1 MKMEEVGNTLQWI
14 FTSILYPILIIGIF
28 LYIIISISI
37 IIHHS
42 SNSGSHTRRLMG
54 ALLPVILL
62 IFITITEE
70 ENRMVITKT
79 VYLFNNLY
87 RFLIG
92 AIIGIALLEF
102 GRIFA
107 HSDNDIGA
115 SIYAM
120 FLSAFGVFILY
131 SIMQGVL
138 SSMHYLLFG
147 IILAGG
153 LDIIF
158 RGAPNI

>member
-1 MKMEEVGNTLQWI
+1 
-14 FTSILYPILIIGIF
+14 
-28 LYIIISISI
+28 
-37 IIHHS
+37 
-42 SNSGSHTRRLMG
+42 MG